1 MTSNRFL
8 KSTMLLALTIPI
20 WGQDAA
26 EKKIERAEAY
36 YNFAMGHLYAEMAGA
51 YGGRNSDYLNK
62 AISHYKAAI
71 KADPTAIFLSEE
83 LSDIYMQAGKTREAV
98 LEAEEAI
105 KNNPEDLSSRRILGR
120 IYTRMIGDP
129 QNKSVNEEMLKKAI
143 EQYTKVTQKDS
154 KDLESWLTL
163 GRLYKLSQNSVDSEK
178 AYKKVLEV
186 DANNEDALTGLALVY
201 SDLGDTTRAT
211 ELLRKVADKNP
222 SLRTLEALSGAYEQ
236 MREYGLASETLKK
249 ALELRPDSPEIKR
262 ALATNLLMADQ
273 VDGALKLFQELFAED
288 PKDVGAL
295 LRISQ
300 IYRQKR
306 NYEKAWEAAKKA
318 SEIDSNNLEIRYN
331 EVTLYEAEGKLKE
344 AIAVMKEILGP
355 APRTSVSAG
364 ERGNR
369 IILLERLGVL
379 YRQSDQPKLAVD
391 TFRQIAEI
399 DADSAPR
406 AIAQVI
412 DTYRQAKDLPK
423 ALEEAD
429 SAVRKYP
436 NDRTL
441 KMVRA
446 NVLSESGKYDQAVS
460 ELKTLLDGKSDREIH
475 LTLAQVYE
483 KQKNFAE
490 VTKEIDAAEK
500 LSESKEEKE
509 GIYFTRGAMLE
520 KQKNFDAAE
529 REFRKVIEVNPR
541 NASALNYLGYM
552 LADRNVK
559 LAEAHQLIAKALDI
573 DPNNGAYLDS
583 LGWVLYRMDKLQ
595 EAEKNLKLAIE
606 RTGKDPTVYDHLGD
620 VQFKQGKVKEAIVQ
634 WQQSLKEYELVAAGE
649 RDPVEVAKVQKKL
662 DGAKVRLA
670 KEGGNK

>member
-1 MTSNRFL
+1 MTPNRFIT
-8 KSTMLLALTIPI
+8 SIFVLALTIPT
-20 WGQDAA
+20 WAQESAD
-26 EKKIERAEAY
+26 KKVDRAEAY

-51 YGGRNSDYLNK
+51 YGGRNGEYLTK
-62 AISHYKAAI
+62 AIGHYKAAI
-71 KADPTAIFLSEE
+71 KADPTATFLSEE

-129 QNKSVNEEMLKKAI
+129 QTKSVNEEMLKKAI
-143 EQYTKVTQKDS
+143 EQYTKVTQKDP

-163 GRLYKLSQNSVDSEK
+163 GRLYKLSQNSVDAEK
-178 AYKKVLEV
+178 AYKQVLTM

-201 SDLGDTTRAT
+201 SDLGDTVRAT

-236 MREYGLASETLKK
+236 MREYAMAAETLKK

-262 ALATNLLMADQ
+262 ALATNLLLADQ
-273 VDGALKLFQELFAED
+273 ADGALKLFQELFEED

-306 NYEKAWEAAKKA
+306 DYAKAWESAKKA
-318 SEIDSNNLEIRYN
+318 SEIDSNNLEVRYN
-331 EVTLYEAEGKLKE
+331 EVTLYEAEGKLNE
-344 AIAVMKEILGP
+344 AIAAMKEIIGP
-355 APRTSVSAG
+355 TPRKLVSPG

-379 YRQSDQPKLAVD
+379 YRQNDQPKQAVD
-391 TFRQIAEI
+391 TFRQIAEL
-399 DADSAPR
+399 DPDSAPR
-406 AIAQVI
+406 ATAQVI
-412 DTYRQAKDLPK
+412 DTYRQSKDLAK

-429 SAVRKYP
+429 SAVKKYP

-441 KMVRA
+441 KMVRS
-446 NVLSESGKYDQAVS
+446 NVLSESGKYDQAVT

-475 LTLAQVYE
+475 LTLAQVFE

-520 KQKNFDAAE
+520 KQKNFEGAE
-529 REFRKVIEVNPR
+529 REFRKVIEVNPK

-552 LADRNVK
+552 FADRNVK
-559 LAEAHQLIAKALDI
+559 LTEAHQMITKALEI

-583 LGWVLYRMDKLQ
+583 LGWVLFRMDKLQ
-595 EAEKNLKLAIE
+595 DAEKNLKLAIE

-620 VQFKQGKVKEAIVQ
+620 VQFKQGKVKEAIEQ
-634 WQQSLKEYELVAAGE
+634 WQQSLKEYETAAASE

-662 DGAKVRLA
+662 DSAKVRLA
-670 KEGGNK
+670 KESSKK

>member
-1 MTSNRFL
+1 MTPNRFITTL
-8 KSTMLLALTIPI
+8 TVLALTIPA

-26 EKKIERAEAY
+26 EKKVDRAEAY

-51 YGGRNSDYLNK
+51 YGGRNGEYLNK
-62 AISHYKAAI
+62 AIGHYKAAI
-71 KADPTAIFLSEE
+71 KADPSATFLSEE

-98 LEAEEAI
+98 IEAEEAI
-105 KNNPEDLSSRRILGR
+105 KNNPDDLSSRRILGR

-129 QNKSVNEEMLKKAI
+129 QAKTVNEEMVKKAI
-143 EQYTKVTQKDS
+143 DQFLAVTKKAPTDV
-154 KDLESWLTL
+154 ESWLTL

-178 AYKKVLEV
+178 AYKKVLDI
-186 DANNEDALTGLALVY
+186 DAGNEDALTGLALVY
-201 SDLGDTTRAT
+201 SDLGDTVRAT

-236 MREYGLASETLKK
+236 MREYGLAAETLKK
-249 ALELRPDSPEIKR
+249 AMELRPDSPEIKR
-262 ALATNLLMADQ
+262 ALATNLLLADQ
-273 VDGALKLFQELFAED
+273 ADAALKLFKELLAED

-300 IYRQKR
+300 IQRQKHDFP
-306 NYEKAWEAAKKA
+306 KAWEAAKMA
-318 SEIDSNNLEIRYN
+318 REIDPNNLEIRYN
-331 EVTLYEAEGKLKE
+331 EVTLYEAEGKLNE
-344 AIAVMKEILGP
+344 AITEMKEIIGP
-355 APRTSVSAG
+355 TPKRAVSPG

-379 YRQSDQPKLAVD
+379 YRQNDQPKQAVD
-391 TFRQIAEI
+391 TFRQIGEL
-399 DADSAPR
+399 DPESAPR
-406 AIAQVI
+406 SAAQVI
-412 DTYRQAKDLPK
+412 DTYRQARDLNK

-429 SAVRKYP
+429 SAVKRYP

-446 NVLSESGKYDQAVS
+446 NVLSEAGKYDQAVT
-460 ELKTLLDGKSDREIH
+460 ELKTMLDGKSDREIH
-475 LTLAQVYE
+475 LTLAQTYE
-483 KQKNFAE
+483 KQKNFVE
-490 VTKEIDAAEK
+490 VEKSIDAAEK

-520 KQKNFDAAE
+520 KQKKFDRAE
-529 REFRKVIEVNPR
+529 QQFRKVIEVNPN

-552 LADRNVK
+552 FADRNMK
-559 LAEAHQLIAKALDI
+559 LTEAHQMITKALEL

-583 LGWVLYRMDKLQ
+583 LGWVLFRMDKLP
-595 EAEKNLKLAIE
+595 EAEKNLKMAIE

-620 VQFKQGKVKEAIVQ
+620 VQFKQGKIKEAIAQ
-634 WQQSLKEYELVAAGE
+634 WQQSLKEYETAPASE

-662 DGAKVRLA
+662 DSAKVRLA
-670 KEGGNK
+670 KEGKN

>member
-379 YRQSDQPKLAVD
+379 YRQSDQPKLAVE